1 MFDRVEDAIS
11 HYDNTRTKD
20 AKALTINSQIRQVY
34 HFKHFLDRTCVD
46 LHQGANNNSNV
57 KKNYILH
64 ALKNFK
70 IVKSELDMMEN
81 CEEYQY
87 KNSLNMFSLTLGPF
101 EIPAKNIKHQQSKR
115 S

>member
-1 MFDRVEDAIS
+1 M
-11 HYDNTRTKD
+11 
-20 AKALTINSQIRQVY
+20 
-34 HFKHFLDRTCVD
+34 D
-46 LHQGANNNSNV
+46 LHQGANNNSSV

-101 EIPAKNIKHQQSKR
+101 EIPAKNIKGATINRAANNGSTNPLSNPAMKR
-115 S
+115 SEVEGVDDNEVS